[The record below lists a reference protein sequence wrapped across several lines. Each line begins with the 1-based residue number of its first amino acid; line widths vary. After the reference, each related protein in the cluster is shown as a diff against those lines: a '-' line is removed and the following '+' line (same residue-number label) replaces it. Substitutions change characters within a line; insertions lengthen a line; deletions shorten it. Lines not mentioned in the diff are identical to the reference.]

1 LGLGAILDIELNC
14 RGRLVVRGI
23 AVFLAVSV
31 AISIAFIVS
40 YSLGGPEFLSLL
52 ASQEPEIHYARIEQY
67 GWQSVLIGDDEY
79 LGGLLLGWTRH
90 PWVSSHQWSDTDH
103 VVSRDGWIIV
113 WSPGLPEMVSPET
126 RNEMR
131 EALELL
137 ESGGLPAPSLGLRMK
152 YLRTLVV
159 KDFNEAWSGVSHSVK
174 EVLHPSDQSARII
187 SANRRFAI
195 KKICHFPFDVIK
207 VIVLFFWVHI
217 WTLFPLPVSVIAM
230 YIWLVLSSAGAILAF
245 LWGL

>member
-1 LGLGAILDIELNC
+1 MGPGTILDIELNY

-31 AISIAFIVS
+31 VTSIAFILS

-103 VVSRDGWIIV
+103 IVSRDGWIIF

-131 EALELL
+131 EAVERL
-137 ESGGLPAPSLGLRMK
+137 ESGGLPAPSLGMRMK
-152 YLRTLVV
+152 YLRALVV
-159 KDFNEAWSGVSHSVK
+159 KDFNEAWLGVSHSVN
-174 EVLHPSDQSARII
+174 EVLHPSVQSARII

-195 KKICHFPFDVIK
+195 KRN
-207 VIVLFFWVHI
+207 L
-217 WTLFPLPVSVIAM
+217 PLP
-230 YIWLVLSSAGAILAF
+230 F
-245 LWGL
+245 